1 MGTRVFY
8 DIPLPLTNI
17 NIGDAIY
24 RINEK
29 FLTDLPPYSDKLP
42 EPEVGS
48 SESLLATN
56 LIYFR
61 SHLTGGKD
69 PDH

>member
-8 DIPLPLTNI
+8 DIPVPLTNM

-29 FLTDLPPYSDKLP
+29 FLTDLSLYSDKLP
-42 EPEVGS
+42 EPEVGG
-48 SESLLATN
+48 SESFLA
-56 LIYFR
+56 Y
-61 SHLTGGKD
+61 
-69 PDH
+69 

>member
-42 EPEVGS
+42 EPEVGG
-48 SESLLATN
+48 SESLLA
-56 LIYFR
+56 Y
-61 SHLTGGKD
+61 
-69 PDH
+69 